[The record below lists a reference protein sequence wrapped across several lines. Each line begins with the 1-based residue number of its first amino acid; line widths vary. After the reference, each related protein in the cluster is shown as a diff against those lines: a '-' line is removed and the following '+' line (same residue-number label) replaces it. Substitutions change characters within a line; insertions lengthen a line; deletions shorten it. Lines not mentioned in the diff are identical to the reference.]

1 MVCDC
6 EVVVVVSVSVAV
18 AVAVVVV
25 NKRYVL
31 TYNNVVRDGY
41 SRSLLACASSAVY
54 SNIERNSIAQPR
66 EDWTRNCSEGLAAS
80 QNAPNGSYGS
90 YDHSTCMGNA

>member
-1 MVCDC
+1 MRQWGQKVRFGASTRSNVGVERMFEHC
-6 EVVVVVSVSVAV
+6 EA
-18 AVAVVVV
+18 
-25 NKRYVL
+25 VL
-31 TYNNVVRDGY
+31 TPVGGSPVAQ
-41 SRSLLACASSAVY
+41 SP
-54 SNIERNSIAQPR
+54 NSIAQPR